1 MLVRANR
8 NYSPLL
14 AFYLCHMLLQ
24 GQKHHRHTSLLIKAF
39 QHKFRLDLEL
49 NARLLAPNIMQ
60 KEFLKEGAVS
70 VSQQVRTQL

>member
-1 MLVRANR
+1 
-8 NYSPLL
+8 
-14 AFYLCHMLLQ
+14 MLLQ